1 MLPGGIRPKDL
12 TLEKVEK
19 GLYVVRNAYKGEP
32 DDFFANSPLFP
43 DEPQPPSSPPV
54 KKPSNSKDPSIR

>member
-1 MLPGGIRPKDL
+1 MLPSGIRPTDL

-19 GLYVVRNAYKGEP
+19 GLYVVKNAYKGEP

-43 DEPQPPSSPPV
+43 NEAQPLSTPPA
-54 KKPSNSKDPSIR
+54 KKPYISKDPSIR